1 MHVIPRG
8 KDGAEEEV
16 ACWFQSPAV
25 SAAIARLHDY
35 SKARWAIRSGVLSSG
50 NIKVDPKPS

>member
-1 MHVIPRG
+1 MV
-8 KDGAEEEV
+8 KDGGAEEEV

-25 SAAIARLHDY
+25 SAAIARLHNY
-35 SKARWAIRSGVLSSG
+35 SKARRAIRSGVLGSG